1 MAVVAETA
9 TKPSCFAHCWQG
21 AESLV
26 PATQNNIRTSKSAPN
41 PSAFSTFDFE
51 MCFAPQRRALFQKWS
66 EPVSLLHFWL
76 PNALCATT
84 ACTFRHILTRKCA
97 SRHKVQFF
105 ISHLARCLRTRR
117 FSEPTFFS
125 TLRSHKS
132 LEKHSESWLFY
143 RFARSTMHL
152 RRNSADL
159 LRRNCSPT
167 FLPITCAETSVKP
180 NELPANYVQSGPKND
195 TMGHLTIDLPNSSS
209 L

>member
-1 MAVVAETA
+1 MFCSLLARCRIPCACHAEQHSNVQKCSEPLSFFHFWLRNVLRATTA
-9 TKPSCFAHCWQG
+9 CAFPKVLRTRQFVT
-21 AESLV
+21 LL
-26 PATQNNIRTSKSAPN
+26 TSKCALRHN
-41 PSAFSTFDFE
+41 GVHFSTYFDSE
-51 MCFAPQRRALFQKWS
+51 MCFAPQSASLIWPDVSAPAALA
-66 EPVSLLHFWL
+66 SLL
-76 PNALCATT
+76 
-84 ACTFRHILTRKCA
+84 
-97 SRHKVQFF
+97 
-105 ISHLARCLRTRR
+105 
-117 FSEPTFFS
+117 FFS

-180 NELPANYVQSGPKND
+180 YELPANYVQSGPKND